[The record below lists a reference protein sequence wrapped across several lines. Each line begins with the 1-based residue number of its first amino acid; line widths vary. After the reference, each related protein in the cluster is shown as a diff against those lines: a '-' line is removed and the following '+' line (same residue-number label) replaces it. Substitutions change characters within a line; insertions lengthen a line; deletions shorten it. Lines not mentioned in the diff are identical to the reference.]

1 MMINFDELQ
10 FLFLNEQNIYSVVCS
25 FGLVFCAGFIL
36 SVTLHFISFGVFCFL
51 SLLNINK

>member
-10 FLFLNEQNIYSVVCS
+10 FLFLNEQIIYSVVCS
-25 FGLVFCAGFIL
+25 FGLVFCAGFIV
-36 SVTLHFISFGVFCFL
+36 SVTLHFISYGVFGLL